1 MKAKSWHLRFH
12 KKCRKKKIKK
22 ISASRQIQRNK
33 HEFKVFND
41 NFCIVLLGRNVRF
54 IVLVY
59 EDMNI

>member
-33 HEFKVFND
+33 HDLKFLMTIFAS
-41 NFCIVLLGRNVRF
+41 LGRNVRF